1 MRKFLFLFAFL
12 ALSSQF
18 LYSQNGVIKSYYPN
32 KKIKES
38 ISYVNEILDGT
49 SYYFYEN
56 GNLKS
61 EKYYSLGKLTGM
73 QREFYENGLVKE
85 EIYFVDG
92 VREGTTKL
100 YYENGALKA
109 VREYRNGILI
119 KNQEL
124 DFDSTYIPPYEA
136 YLGNRQ
142 NEIKKN
148 IDLFICEI
156 ENCPKPVGGIEDIQS
171 KIIYPKYAEMYGL
184 EGKVNVMVH
193 ISETGEVQRIKILRG
208 IGLGCDEEAER
219 VIRETKFIP
228 GFENGKAVDADVIFN
243 IEFKLK
249 EKKEVANK
257 EKIIADYESSINKIS
272 IPTIKRVDEKR
283 DTLAEK
289 RNKLLSENFSCD
301 LEICAKPRNGLK
313 DILDKLIIPEQIKRL
328 NISGIVTVDVDVDE
342 YGLVRDTKVISG
354 LGYGADY
361 AVEVALYVTEF
372 IPAKVD
378 GKDIRSITR
387 VNVPVNIK

>member
-193 ISETGEVQRIKILRG
+193 ISEAGEVQKIKILRG

-257 EKIIADYESSINKIS
+257 EKIIADYESSINKIN

>member
-1 MRKFLFLFAFL
+1 MKKFLFAIAFLTSGLAYLFA
-12 ALSSQF
+12 
-18 LYSQNGVIKSYYPN
+18 QNGVVKSYYPD

-61 EKYYSLGKLTGM
+61 ERYYSLGQLTGI
-73 QREFYENGLVKE
+73 QRDYYENGLVKE
-85 EIYFVDG
+85 EVYFING
-92 VREGTTKL
+92 VRDGTSKI

-109 VREYRNGILI
+109 VREYKNGILI

-124 DFDSTYIPPYEA
+124 DFDSTFIAPIEA

-156 ENCPKPVGGIEDIQS
+156 ESCPKPVGGLEEIQS

-184 EGKVNVMVH
+184 EGKVNVMVK
-193 ISETGEVQRIKILRG
+193 ISESGEVKNVKIIRG

-219 VIRETKFIP
+219 VIRQTKFIP
-228 GFENGKAVDADVIFN
+228 GFQDGKAVEADVIFN
-243 IEFKLK
+243 VEFKLK
-249 EKKEVANK
+249 EKKEIADK
-257 EKIIADYESSINKIS
+257 EKIIADYENSIKKINA
-272 IPTIKRVDEKR
+272 PYAKKKQEKK
-283 DTLAEK
+283 DIIADK
-289 RNKLLSENFSCD
+289 QQQLLSENFSCD
-301 LEICAKPRNGLK
+301 LEMCAKPRNGLK
-313 DILDKLIIPEQIKRL
+313 DILDKLIIPEQVKRL

-378 GKDIRSITR
+378 GKDVRSITR
-387 VNVPVNIK
+387 VHVPVNLK